1 MYDVYW
7 IVILTPAG
15 SLRWIIVWF
24 PFLWWNVCIIHALQW
39 EVMVA
44 CRKTRIMRK
53 ERWYFQIGAPLWRHH
68 IKNPLRFNDPVC
80 GNQCSLVEWCPHKVP
95 WLWGVIFL
103 CQTKQA
109 IAHQL
114 GSRRGDLI
122 GQVGVMSSQ
131 PCDHFTYPT
140 GIMWT
145 IWKRT
150 DTLLQLISMVIR
162 LNDIKI
168 ITRK

>member
-1 MYDVYW
+1 MNHCLISFSLVKCLHNTCTSMGSY
-7 IVILTPAG
+7 G
-15 SLRWIIVWF
+15 SLSEDKDNAQGKVIFSNW
-24 PFLWWNVCIIHALQW
+24 C
-39 EVMVA
+39 
-44 CRKTRIMRK
+44 TIMTSS
-53 ERWYFQIGAPLWRHH
+53 H
-68 IKNPLRFNDPVC
+68 KNPLRFNDPVC